1 MLSVQFSLLFIT
13 VTSHGPQTTQLIWST
28 IWLNLIHINGTTI
41 WTHAWFLPWIALCRQ
56 IYFKTSR
63 KQKSLQKKKRLD
75 STWLYIL
82 YMISIHRWAFLVH
95 SFDFILRVNLM
106 FTQISKLSFINQ
118 RVNQIWAH
126 TWTVKALAFH
136 CLAPP
141 SATVRMDGKVFVYT
155 VLLLQW
161 IVTDAASDS
170 SWLWLTVLGV
180 RPTNC
185 TDTFFFQQGIT
196 LPETITESLFF
207 I

>member
-1 MLSVQFSLLFIT
+1 MGLPSEPMHGSCRELPSADKSVLKLL
-13 VTSHGPQTTQLIWST
+13 GD
-28 IWLNLIHINGTTI
+28 N
-41 WTHAWFLPWIALCRQ
+41 
-56 IYFKTSR
+56 
-63 KQKSLQKKKRLD
+63 KKRLD

-118 RVNQIWAH
+118 RVNQIWQILPAH

-136 CLAPP
+136 CLALL

-180 RPTNC
+180 RPTNW

-196 LPETITESLFF
+196 LPETITESLYF